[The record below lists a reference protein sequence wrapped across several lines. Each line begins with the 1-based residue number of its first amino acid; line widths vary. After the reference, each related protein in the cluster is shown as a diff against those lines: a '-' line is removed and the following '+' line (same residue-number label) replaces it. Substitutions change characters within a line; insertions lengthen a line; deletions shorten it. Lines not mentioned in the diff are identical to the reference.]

1 MMIFMN
7 LFSLSYKMSKLLR
20 HVKIMLVKHLLWCP
34 GKIIVTS
41 FSIVPICRCYC
52 MVNLYLTFILIILWV
67 LWGGNQ
73 ETTLL
78 GLLLLGRVSLVKFAT
93 ALSCIHKLLQILY
106 LLFAIEATHCQL
118 ALLFLLWGLKLGL
131 SSGLHSKH
139 FYSLSYLT
147 GCVRVCVC
155 FFTIPLA
162 YLKVQNSKHFLKWFF
177 PLTSHHFILKVLVVR
192 YV

>member
-20 HVKIMLVKHLLWCP
+20 HVKIMLVKHLLRCP

-93 ALSCIHKLLQILY
+93 SLY
-106 LLFAIEATHCQL
+106 TQASADSLPPICHR
-118 ALLFLLWGLKLGL
+118 
-131 SSGLHSKH
+131 SN
-139 FYSLSYLT
+139 SLSAGSFIFALRIEIRF
-147 GCVRVCVC
+147 VIRV
-155 FFTIPLA
+155 T
-162 YLKVQNSKHFLKWFF
+162 
-177 PLTSHHFILKVLVVR
+177 
-192 YV
+192 